1 MAAAG
6 IGIAGLLI
14 GCRRLDHRPADRNLV
29 RQHRS
34 AGSIG
39 VQHPV
44 WCICLA
50 PVHACLSYCVSSVAT
65 GGALGPARD
74 RDAFSLDRRISTVIL
89 TLAAV
94 RIVDRL
100 PIAPQASPD
109 AVAAGQ
115 VLAGIAGL

>member
-1 MAAAG
+1 LASSILFGVFAWRLYMLAFG
-6 IGIAGLLI
+6 IVFRPWLPVA
-14 GCRRLDHRPADRNLV
+14 RL
-29 RQHRS
+29 
-34 AGSIG
+34 
-39 VQHPV
+39 VQ
-44 WCICLA
+44 LD
-50 PVHACLSYCVSSVAT
+50 
-65 GGALGPARD
+65 D